1 MSASKARID
10 GSILKFYFFA
20 EGSLAKFAL
29 LVSNLSS
36 VASQIVRLWKSS
48 CQLTTGCVVFN
59 LWM

>member
-10 GSILKFYFFA
+10 GSILKSYTIA

-29 LVSNLSS
+29 LPSNLSS
-36 VASQIVRLWKSS
+36 VASQIVWLCKSS
-48 CQLTTGCVVFN
+48 CQLTLSCVMIN

>member
-29 LVSNLSS
+29 LVSNLSF
-36 VASQIVRLWKSS
+36 VASQIVWLLIKTCQIIKINVIIRL
-48 CQLTTGCVVFN
+48 
-59 LWM
+59 

>member
-36 VASQIVRLWKSS
+36 VASQIVRLWIKC
-48 CQLTTGCVVFN
+48 CQIIKINVIIRL
-59 LWM
+59 